1 MKNAACSMSK
11 LWRRTAAL
19 FVAALVCWPSG
30 QAFSADAIRTEAIR
44 TALPAKGSVGLPSS
58 LPKPVKLSFCLFDP
72 FGTGGKLVATARELA
87 DYAKHFN
94 LYADIR
100 PYTDERVAAEDF
112 KAGRCD
118 VVAISTLRAKQ
129 FNNVLGSIDAPGN
142 LRNYAE
148 MKTLLTQLAKPVV
161 ASLAINGRY
170 QVAALV
176 PLGAVYIYVN
186 DRDINSL
193 SKAAG
198 KRIVVLDWEPN
209 MAKMVSGLGAQ
220 PVLADF
226 STYAGKFNNG
236 QADIIAAPALA
247 YGPMELAK
255 GMGSTGGVIHYPL
268 LQATAAIL
276 VRRDL
281 VLPRI
286 PDLDARLTQLRRFG
300 LQYLDKLFALL
311 TDAEKD
317 IPAARWIELPAAERA
332 RYDHMLAEARI
343 YLMREGVYDPVMLS
357 LMKRA
362 RCTHQPNAAECSKF
376 DE

>member
-1 MKNAACSMSK
+1 TQLPAKSS
-11 LWRRTAAL
+11 LGL
-19 FVAALVCWPSG
+19 P
-30 QAFSADAIRTEAIR
+30 
-44 TALPAKGSVGLPSS
+44 TALPA
-58 LPKPVKLSFCLFDP
+58 PVKLSFCLFDP
-72 FGTGGKLVATARELA
+72 FGSGGKVVAIARELA
-87 DYAKHFN
+87 VYAKAFN
-94 LYADIR
+94 LIADIR
-100 PYTDERVAAEDF
+100 PYTDERVASEDF

-148 MKTLLTQLAKPVV
+148 MKTLLTQLSKPVV

-170 QVAALV
+170 QVAAIV
-176 PLGAVYIYVN
+176 PIGAVYIYVN
-186 DRDINSL
+186 DRSINSL

-226 STYAGKFNNG
+226 TTYAGKFNNG

-247 YGPMELAK
+247 YQPMELAK
-255 GMGSTGGVIHYPL
+255 GMGDKGGVIHYPL
-268 LQATAAIL
+268 LQATAAVL

-286 PDLDARLTQLRRFG
+286 PDLDARLTELRKFG
-300 LQYLDKLFALL
+300 LQYLDKLFELL

-317 IPAARWIELPAAERA
+317 IPASRWVELPAAERA
-332 RYDHMLAEARI
+332 RYDAMLAEARI
-343 YLMREGVYDPVMLS
+343 YLMRQGVYDPIMLS

-362 RCTHQPNAAECSKF
+362 RCTHQPKAAECSKF

>member
-1 MKNAACSMSK
+1 MKNVACLMNNSLKRIAPALALLGLMAW
-11 LWRRTAAL
+11 LPTAH
-19 FVAALVCWPSG
+19 
-30 QAFSADAIRTEAIR
+30 AIEASDVK
-44 TALPAKGSVGLPSS
+44 AKLPAKSTLGLPTPLS
-58 LPKPVKLSFCLFDP
+58 KPTKLSFCLFDP
-72 FGTGGKLVATARELA
+72 FGTGGKVVAIARELA
-87 DYAKHFN
+87 VYAEAFN

-100 PYTDERVAAEDF
+100 PYTDERVASEDF

-148 MKTLLTQLAKPVV
+148 MKTLLTQLSKPVV

-170 QVAALV
+170 QVAAVV
-176 PLGAVYIYVN
+176 PIGAVYIYVN
-186 DRDINSL
+186 DRSINSL

-226 STYAGKFNNG
+226 TTYAGKFNNG

-247 YGPMELAK
+247 YKPMELAK
-255 GMGSTGGVIHYPL
+255 GMGEKGGVIHYPL

-286 PDLDARLTQLRRFG
+286 PDLDARLTELRKFG
-300 LQYLDKLFALL
+300 LQYLDKLFELL
-311 TDAEKD
+311 TEAEKD
-317 IPAARWIELPAAERA
+317 IPASRWVELPANERA
-332 RYDHMLAEARI
+332 RYDQMLAEARV
-343 YLMREGVYDPVMLS
+343 YLMKQGVYDPVMLS

-362 RCTHQPNAAECSKF
+362 RCAHQPKASECSKF